1 MMNNPIIA
9 DIMRMK
15 AQGMNP
21 IAARQK
27 LVQRYPKM
35 RDMQPFMQ
43 GQTPQEMDQIAQTTA
58 QSMGL
63 DPKQMIAS
71 IQGLSRRR

>member
-15 AQGMNP
+15 AQGMTP
-21 IAARQK
+21 IAARQQ

-43 GQTPQEMDQIAQTTA
+43 GQTPQEMDTIAQTTA
-58 QSMGL
+58 RSMGL
-63 DPKQMIAS
+63 DPNQMISS
-71 IQGLSRRR
+71 IQGFVRRR